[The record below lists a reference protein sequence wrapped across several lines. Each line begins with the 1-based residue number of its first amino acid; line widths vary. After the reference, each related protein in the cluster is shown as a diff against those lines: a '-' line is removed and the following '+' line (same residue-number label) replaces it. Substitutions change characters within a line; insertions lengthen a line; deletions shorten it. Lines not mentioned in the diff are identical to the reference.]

1 MIEFHDFRHTYKL
14 QGKTESGGVFC
25 VNASKSSIDS
35 DTAVLSRD
43 ASSITVM
50 EVLA

>member
-1 MIEFHDFRHTYKL
+1 MNRTVGD
-14 QGKTESGGVFC
+14 
-25 VNASKSSIDS
+25 AD
-35 DTAVLSRD
+35 AVDYDNRT